1 MDEFLRTLAL
11 IIRGWIKER
20 NRRKAAEN
28 ASDVAGNLANGGR
41 VRKSEL
47 TTSELAAKPKRYS
60 DE

>member
-1 MDEFLRTLAL
+1 MNELLKTIAL

-20 NRRKAAEN
+20 NKQKAAKN
-28 ASDVAGNLANGGR
+28 ANDVAGNLANGGR

-47 TTSELAAKPKRYS
+47 TASELATKSKHHS